1 MTSTMSM
8 RTRTIPE
15 ANMQAIIGGIF
26 GGLMA
31 LLLTNAGYT
40 ISDKEFWY
48 GMLIMVG
55 FGFNLILWD

>member
-1 MTSTMSM
+1 
-8 RTRTIPE
+8 
-15 ANMQAIIGGIF
+15 MQAIIGGIF

-40 ISDKEFWY
+40 ISDIEFWY
-48 GMLIMVG
+48 GLLIMVG